1 MTRPHHRSH
10 VSVRRRR
17 LWAAAGA
24 LLLLMAVAGIVYPMW
39 WNHRSAST
47 GHHLVAKATCQ
58 ARLGKPVNAA
68 TVQNPGVLSIPA
80 IDLVAPVLPGLTNSV
95 LDVAVGHDPL
105 TVWPG
110 HQGESLLLAHD
121 VSYFSALNRLRPGD
135 LVIWTLGCE
144 KSVFRVTGA
153 SVVRPGSG
161 VETPASGSGLALITC
176 WPTDALFW
184 TPERYM
190 VTTTLVSNQPLAQ
203 PATAKPPS
211 LVVLGLSAPP
221 ELVAGGLSPASSGV
235 RLGSLTVSGSPSP
248 SFRQGPEPLVVANLA
263 LEEYAAA
270 VKVARSGNRSWWD
283 ALALPG
289 LPLPAPWSLADR
301 TDVRVVARNNTVEDV
316 VLSSSSVT
324 LTLEVHDGILYV
336 SGLTR

>member
-1 MTRPHHRSH
+1 MTRADHLSH
-10 VSVRRRR
+10 ASIRRRR
-17 LWAAAGA
+17 LWAAVGA
-24 LLLLMAVAGIVYPMW
+24 LLLLVALAGIVYPLW

-47 GHHLVAKATCQ
+47 GHHLVATASCQ
-58 ARLGKPVNAA
+58 ARLGKPGSAA
-68 TVQNPGVLSIPA
+68 TVQNPGVLTIPA

-110 HQGESLLLAHD
+110 QRGESLLLAHD
-121 VSYFSALNRLRPGD
+121 VSYFSALDQLKPGD

-144 KSVFRVTGA
+144 RSVFRVTGA
-153 SVVRPGSG
+153 SVVLPGSG
-161 VETPASGSGLALITC
+161 VEPPASGVGLALITC

-190 VTTTLVSNQPLAQ
+190 VRTALVSSQPLLR
-203 PATAKPPS
+203 PATATPPP

-221 ELVAGGLSPASSGV
+221 QLVAEGLSPASSGV
-235 RLGSLTVSGSPSP
+235 RIGRLTVSGSPSP

-270 VKVARSGNRSWWD
+270 VKVARSGNRSWWA

-289 LPLPAPWSLADR
+289 LPLPVPWSLAGR
-301 TDVRVVARNNTVEDV
+301 TDVRVIARNNTVEGV

-324 LTLEVHDGILYV
+324 LTLQVHSGVLYV